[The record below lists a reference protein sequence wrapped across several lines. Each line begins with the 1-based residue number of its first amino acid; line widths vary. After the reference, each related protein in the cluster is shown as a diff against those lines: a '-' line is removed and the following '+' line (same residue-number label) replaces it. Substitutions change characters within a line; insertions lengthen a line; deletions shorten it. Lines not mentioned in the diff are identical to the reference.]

1 VAEELCT
8 VGDLELCYE
17 RFGDPHHPALLL
29 VMGLATQMLGWHE
42 DFCAALAG
50 RGFHVVRFD
59 NRDIGR
65 STRLAHLPPPT
76 LKQLLRRDRA
86 AAGYTLEDMA
96 DDAAGLLDRLEIDR
110 AHVAGASMGGMIAQ
124 TLAIRHPE
132 RVLSLASIMANTGG
146 RWKGQ
151 PALRIYPLFLRRAP
165 RGRDGYVEHTV
176 RLFRAIGSPGFDRD
190 EEELREV
197 AGRGYDRGVDA
208 AGSAR
213 QLAAIVAASDRT
225 AALAELSAP
234 TVVIHGTADP
244 MINPSGGRATAR
256 AIPGAELVSVEG
268 MGHDLPRGAWPQI
281 LDAIAENAARAGDP
295 AGALG

>member
-8 VGDLELCYE
+8 VGGLELCYE
-17 RFGDPHHPALLL
+17 RFGDPGGPAVLL

-42 DFCAALAG
+42 DFCAALAE
-50 RGFHVVRFD
+50 RGFHVIRFD

-65 STRLAHLPPPT
+65 SSRLSHLPPPS
-76 LKQLLRRDRA
+76 LRQLLRRDRA

-96 DDAAGLLDRLEIDR
+96 DDAAGLLERLEIER
-110 AHVAGASMGGMIAQ
+110 AHVVGASMGGMIAQ

-132 RVLSLASIMANTGG
+132 RVLSLASIMSNSGG

-165 RGRDGYVEHTV
+165 RGRDGYIEHTV
-176 RLFRAIGSPGFDRD
+176 RLFRAIGSPGFDPGED
-190 EEELREV
+190 EMREV
-197 AGRGYDRGVDA
+197 AGRAYDRGVDA

-213 QLAAIVAASDRT
+213 QLAAIVAATDRT
-225 AALAELSAP
+225 AGLAELTAP
-234 TVVIHGTADP
+234 TVVIHGTADR

-256 AIPGAELVSVEG
+256 AIPGARLVDIEG

-281 LDAIAENAARAGDP
+281 LDAIEENAARAGEP
-295 AGALG
+295 ARAAG